1 MPTLMSA
8 FLPVRIRLDGRLV
21 LVSSICDAEK
31 ALGGHWENKGR
42 HAFKE
47 ATRLLAAAREGGC
60 KPEVAF
66 RAFKRAA
73 REQRML
79 QSGRRSS
86 ALEIYDD
93 LVRSL
98 F

>member
-1 MPTLMSA
+1 MSG
-8 FLPVRIRLDGRLV
+8 LIPIRIRFADGRRM

-31 ALGGHWENKGR
+31 ALGGNWENKEKR
-42 HAFKE
+42 TFKE
-47 ATRLLAAAREGGC
+47 AERLLAAAREGGC
-60 KPEVAF
+60 RPEIAF

-79 QSGRRSS
+79 QSAERSS
-86 ALEIYDD
+86 ALKMYDA
-93 LVRSL
+93 LIRSL

>member
-1 MPTLMSA
+1 MSA
-8 FLPVRIRLDGRLV
+8 FLPITIRFADGRLM
-21 LVSSICDAEK
+21 LVSSTCDAEK
-31 ALGGHWENKGR
+31 ALGGRWQDKEKR
-42 HAFKE
+42 TFKE

-60 KPEVAF
+60 KPEIAF

-73 REQRML
+73 RQQRML
-79 QSGRRSS
+79 QLTERSA
-86 ALEIYDD
+86 ALKMYDE